1 MPPQGAA
8 DAKTVDNSASVFR
21 SFRYRNAR
29 IFFIGLML
37 SNVGTWLQ
45 LTATSLLL
53 YRLTGKATNLGI
65 NVMFQFLPMLLLG
78 AWAGGFADRHNR
90 RVVTMFTQSGL
101 AAQALMLGILALS
114 GRATIGWVY
123 TASLVLGIMNAMD
136 NPSRRGLVT
145 ELVPQHEISNA
156 ISINTAVMTG
166 SRIFGPAL
174 ATMLAGVV
182 DLGWLFVFNAVSFLA
197 ILGSLFLIRPSETFP
212 SPAADKGGR
221 PVRDALAFVRNDRQL
236 LVTFGVFAVVST
248 FGFNYTVVLPKL
260 CDLRWGHPNAFGW
273 LLAVISV
280 GSLIGSLSTAR
291 LTRVSV
297 DWFYVSV
304 VVTGASSLALAWS
317 PNITVACVVAVPL
330 GIGGSALVASMNA
343 LSQQKSPGEMR
354 SRLLAL
360 VAVAFLGST
369 PIGGPITGWVADH
382 VSSEWALGYGGII
395 TLMCLASWRSATME
409 R

>member
-1 MPPQGAA
+1 MTQSS
-8 DAKTVDNSASVFR
+8 SAVFR
-21 SFRYRNAR
+21 SFKYRNAR
-29 IFFIGLML
+29 IFFVGLML
-37 SNVGTWLQ
+37 SNIGTWLQ

-53 YRLTGKATNLGI
+53 YRLTGRATNLGI
-65 NVMFQFLPMLLLG
+65 NVMFQFLPMLVLG

-90 RVVTMFTQSGL
+90 RRVTMFTQSGL
-101 AAQALMLGILALS
+101 TIQAFLLGVLELS
-114 GRATIGWVY
+114 GHITITWVY
-123 TASLVLGIMNAMD
+123 SASLILGVMNALD

-174 ATMLAGVV
+174 ATTLAGVV
-182 DLGWLFVFNAVSFLA
+182 GIGWLFIFNAISFLA
-197 ILGSLFLIRPSETFP
+197 ILGSLFLIRPSELFP
-212 SPAADKGGR
+212 SHPAKKGGK
-221 PVRDALAFVRNDRQL
+221 PVREALAFVCADPQL
-236 LVTFGVFAVVST
+236 FVPFVVFAIVST
-248 FGFNYTVVLPKL
+248 FAFNYTVVLPKL
-260 CDLRWGHPNAFGW
+260 CDVRWGHPDAFGW
-273 LLAVISV
+273 ILAVTSV

-291 LTRVSV
+291 LPTVTV
-297 DWFYVSV
+297 NWFYLAN
-304 VVTGASSLALAWS
+304 VVTALSTLALAWA
-317 PNITVACVVAVPL
+317 PNIAVACLVAVPL

-343 LSQQKSPGEMR
+343 ISQQKSPGEMR

-395 TLMCLASWRSATME
+395 TLVCLLSWRRATIVT
-409 R
+409 